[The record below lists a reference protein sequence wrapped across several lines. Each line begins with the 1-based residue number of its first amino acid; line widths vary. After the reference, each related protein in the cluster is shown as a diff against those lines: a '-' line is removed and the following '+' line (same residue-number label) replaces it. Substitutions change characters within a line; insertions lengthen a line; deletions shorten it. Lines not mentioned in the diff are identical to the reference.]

1 MRPMRPEVKNPAFY
15 SVKQINAWLGIQ
27 WEVARQGCG
36 LVYELLQI
44 RFSTAVDESIAG
56 LDLPRQYAVIVQ
68 ARDFGYITVEARA
81 AMQACWRETG
91 SCPSTGLDPDICPCA
106 NHG

>member
-1 MRPMRPEVKNPAFY
+1 MRPRCHEVQSPAFY
-15 SVKQINAWLGIQ
+15 SVRQINVWLGSQ

-44 RFSTAVDESIAG
+44 RFSTAIDESIAG

-68 ARDFGYITVEARA
+68 ARGFGYITVEERA
-81 AMQACWRETG
+81 AMQARWRESG
-91 SCPSTGLDPDICPCA
+91 ACPMTGLDPEICSCA
-106 NHG
+106 NHD